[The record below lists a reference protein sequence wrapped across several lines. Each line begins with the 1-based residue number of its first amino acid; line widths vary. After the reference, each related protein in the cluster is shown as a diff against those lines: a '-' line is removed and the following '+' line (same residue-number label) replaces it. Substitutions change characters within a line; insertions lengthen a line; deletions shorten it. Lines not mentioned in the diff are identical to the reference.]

1 MAEAASVS
9 RPRLAGIRPVR
20 LISACLLAAVLAPP
34 AAAAK
39 DPAGLP
45 PDLDATVAKI
55 MRTFEVPGLGLA
67 IVKDGK
73 ALAAKGYGIRTL
85 GAPAAVD
92 AQTLF
97 AIASN
102 TKVFTAAALGLLV
115 EEGKL
120 AWDAPVVRFLPWF
133 QLADPYVTRE
143 LTVRDLLV
151 HRSGLGLGAGD
162 LLIWPPSNLSRTEIV
177 KRLRYVPLRT
187 SFRNAYAY
195 DNVLYLAA
203 GEVIQAVSGRTWED
217 FVAERI
223 LKRVGMDGSVLR
235 QDDFVRAPNRA
246 SAHAPIEGVVRAVK
260 PFETD
265 AMSPAGGISSSA
277 ADMAKWVRVLLNE
290 GALPDG
296 TRLFSEATARE
307 LTALVTPIPVGAP
320 PAELAALRRNFNG
333 YALGLNVHDYRGRK
347 VVTHTGGLS
356 GYVSK
361 VTLIPEL
368 ELGVV
373 VLTNQES
380 SDAFMAATFHILDY
394 YLGAPPTD
402 WTAAYAAVRARNR
415 AETAD
420 VVGKAAAAR
429 DAGSKPSLPVGRYAG
444 LYRDAWYG
452 DIAIAE
458 EGGALVVRFAHSPGL
473 VGDCEHWQHDT
484 FVVRWRDRELRA
496 DAFLTFALNPD
507 GTIDQAKMA
516 PVSPDTDFSY
526 DFQDLLLKPV
536 RK

>member
-1 MAEAASVS
+1 MIIRTKRFRAIALAVALVVVITASPAQS
-9 RPRLAGIRPVR
+9 RSKA
-20 LISACLLAAVLAPP
+20 
-34 AAAAK
+34 
-39 DPAGLP
+39 PAGLP
-45 PDLDATVAKI
+45 PSLDAAVAKV
-55 MRTFEVPGLGLA
+55 MKAFEVPGVGLA
-67 IVKDGK
+67 VVKDGK
-73 ALAAKGYGIRTL
+73 VLLAKGYGVRRMGDST
-85 GAPAAVD
+85 PVD

-97 AIASN
+97 PIASN

-115 EEGKL
+115 EDGKL
-120 AWDAPVVRFLPWF
+120 EWDGPVVRWMPWF
-133 QLADPYVTRE
+133 QLADPFVTRE

-162 LLIWPPSNLSRTEIV
+162 LLIWPPSSLSRTEIV
-177 KRLRYVPLRT
+177 RRLRYVPLRT

-203 GEVIQAVSGRTWED
+203 GELIQAVSGKTWEE

-223 LKRVGMDGSVLR
+223 LKKIGMDGSVLR
-235 QDDFVRAPNRA
+235 QDDFARAPDRA
-246 SAHAPIEGVVRAVK
+246 AAHAPIDGVVREVK
-260 PFETD
+260 AFETD
-265 AMSPAGGISSSA
+265 NMSPAGGISSSA
-277 ADMAKWVRVLLNE
+277 ADMAKWVRVLLGG

-296 TRLFSEATARE
+296 TRLFSERTARE
-307 LTALVTPIPVGAP
+307 LAALVTPIPIGTP

-361 VTLIPEL
+361 VTMLPEL
-368 ELGVV
+368 GLGVV

-380 SDAFMAATFHILDY
+380 SEAFMALTFHVVDH
-394 YLGAPPTD
+394 YLSAPATD
-402 WTAAYAAVRARNR
+402 WVAAYLAVRARNR
-415 AETAD
+415 AETVEAL
-420 VVGKAAAAR
+420 GKAAAAR
-429 DAGSKPSLPVGRYAG
+429 DASSKPSLPIARYAG

-452 DIAIAE
+452 DIAIAD
-458 EGGALVVRFAHSPGL
+458 EGGALVVRFAHSPAL
-473 VGDCEHWQHDT
+473 VGECEHWQHDT

>member
-1 MAEAASVS
+1 MKK
-9 RPRLAGIRPVR
+9 RNLRLQRIA
-20 LISACLLAAVLAPP
+20 ISFIVITLCATAPTVI
-34 AAAAK
+34 AAAK
-39 DPAGLP
+39 DPMALP
-45 PDLDATVAKI
+45 PGLDAAVAKV
-55 MRTFEVPGLGLA
+55 MKAFDVPGVGLA
-67 IVKDGK
+67 VVKDGK
-73 ALAAKGYGIRTL
+73 ILTAKGYGIRKMGEGT
-85 GAPAAVD
+85 AVD

-102 TKVFTAAALGLLV
+102 TKVFTATALGLLV
-115 EEGKL
+115 EDGKL
-120 AWDAPVVRFLPWF
+120 EWDAPVVRYLPWF
-133 QLADPYVTRE
+133 QLGDPYITRE

-162 LLIWPPSNLSRTEIV
+162 LLIWPPSDLSRTEIV
-177 KRLRYVPLRT
+177 KRLRFVPLQT

-217 FVAERI
+217 FVTERI
-223 LKRVGMDGSVLR
+223 LKKIGMSGSVLR
-235 QDDFVRAPNRA
+235 QADFARA
-246 SAHAPIEGVVRAVK
+246 SNVAASHASIDGVVREVK
-260 PFETD
+260 AFETD
-265 AMSPAGGISSSA
+265 NMSPAGGISSSA
-277 ADMAKWVRVLLNE
+277 ADMAKWVQVLLNE
-290 GALPDG
+290 GRLADG
-296 TRLFSEATARE
+296 TRLFSERTARE
-307 LTALVTPIPVGAP
+307 LMSLVTPIPIGTP
-320 PAELAALRRNFNG
+320 PAELLALRRNFNG
-333 YALGLNVHDYRGRK
+333 YALGLSVHDYRGRK

-361 VTLIPEL
+361 VTMIPEL
-368 ELGVV
+368 GLGVV

-380 SDAFMAATFHILDY
+380 SEAFMAMTFHILDY
-394 YLGAPPTD
+394 YLDAPRTD
-402 WTAAYAAVRARNR
+402 WVAAYLAVRARQK

-420 VVGKAAAAR
+420 SVGKAAAAR
-429 DAGSKPSLPVGRYAG
+429 DASSRPSLPIARYAG

-458 EGGALVVRFAHSPGL
+458 EGGKLIVRFAHSPGL
-473 VGDCEHWQHDT
+473 VGDCEHWQFDT

-496 DAFLTFALNPD
+496 DAFITFSLNPD

-536 RK
+536 QK